1 MFKWNFPHF
10 SFCSLT
16 LDLSLDTT
24 EESLD
29 PSSLPPYQVFI
40 YMKKNFLSLFFFSLN
55 NPSSLSLTT

>member
-1 MFKWNFPHF
+1 MWNFPHF

-24 EESLD
+24 EKSLD